1 MTSVAEWHSSKCWSS
16 LRSWLLGAVQV
27 ELEADAEA
35 ALLVCPRSPALVS
48 EAAVAF
54 AGGEAAA

>member
-48 EAAVAF
+48 EAAVAL